1 MFLYLLTVLTTILLG
16 LALAR
21 GFLNRR
27 FEQFSEKTGF
37 VNKGLYR
44 IILGLVS
51 ILIGFINLFPTYGD
65 FSNIPDIP
73 VLGELLPSLAGI
85 GGGVLLLLEYS
96 RSRKSIAKAEATK
109 PAGEVSPKS
118 HLKAYLNIVGLAS
131 IIIGILHAVFPKVPL
146 L

>member
-1 MFLYLLTVLTTILLG
+1 MFQLYLLTVLTTILLG
-16 LALAR
+16 HALAR

-27 FEQFSEKTGF
+27 FEQFSERTGF

-51 ILIGFINLFPTYGD
+51 ILIGLINLFSPYTGG
-65 FSNIPDIP
+65 IP
-73 VLGELLPSLAGI
+73 VLEDLLPSLAGI

-96 RSRKSIAKAEATK
+96 RNRKSIAKAEATK
-109 PAGEVSPKS
+109 PAEELSSKS